1 MTFLV
6 ETPHTKEEC
15 LEVLDKQLAL
25 GPDVLKKTFYGC
37 AKGEDHTGYAIVDV
51 KNEAEARKIVP
62 DILVNKARIIE
73 VGQFTPEM
81 IRSFHSKAA

>member
-15 LEVLDKQLAL
+15 LAVLDGQLAL

-37 AKGEDHTGYAIVDV
+37 AKGDDHTGYAIVDV
-51 KNEAEARKIVP
+51 KDEAEARKIVP
-62 DILVNKARIIE
+62 GILAKKARIIE

-81 IRSFHSKAA
+81 IKKFHPLAA